1 MIYKDC
7 EIISNG
13 EIAQGIYEIRFKN
26 RSIAEAA
33 EPGQFVHIKIG
44 KGLDPLLRRP
54 ISICKVDAS
63 KGIVSL
69 VYQVIGKGTKV
80 LAEYMP
86 GEALDVMGPLGKGF
100 PVLEKGKSAVIG
112 GGIGNAP
119 LLELA
124 SRLQNC
130 DAYLGFRGQGY
141 KLEEFKAYCSEVHL
155 SSDDGSVGTKGFVTG
170 LFESLKQYDAV
181 YTCGPKP
188 MMRRV
193 KEICQRDG
201 IKCYISVEER
211 MGCGIG
217 ACLVCACKTQEADG
231 SWHYRK
237 ACKDGPVFDAEEVTL
252 DE

>member
-1 MIYKDC
+1 MVYKDC
-7 EIISNG
+7 EIISKA
-13 EIAQGIYEIRFKN
+13 EIAQGIYEICFKS
-26 RSIAEAA
+26 RPIAETA
-33 EPGQFVHIKIG
+33 EPGQFVHIRIG

-54 ISICKVDAS
+54 ISICKADAA

-69 VYQVIGKGTKV
+69 VYQVIGRGTKA
-80 LAEYMP
+80 LTEYMP

-100 PVLEKGKSAVIG
+100 PVSEKGKCAVIG

-124 SRLQNC
+124 SRLKNC
-130 DAYLGFRGQGY
+130 DAYLGFREQGY
-141 KLEEFKAYCSEVHL
+141 KVEEFEACCGKVHL
-155 SSDDGSVGTKGFVTG
+155 ASDDGSIGTKGFVTG
-170 LFESLKQYDAV
+170 LFDNLKQYDAV

-193 KEICQRDG
+193 KEICRRDG
-201 IKCYISVEER
+201 VKCYVSVEER

-231 SWHYRK
+231 NWHYRK
-237 ACKDGPVFDAEEVTL
+237 ACKDGPVFDAEEVML